1 MGHGTQRGNA
11 ELPVRHD
18 AGGAYHAADVRCA
31 RAQHGGVVPLCPPG
45 AELHHRAALR
55 RTDNAVRLGGDQ
67 ALMVEGDQKQRL
79 DELGL
84 DGRALH
90 DDDGLVGENGRAL
103 GHSPDI
109 AVEFKAA
116 QIVEELLGEAA
127 LAPQVFDVLFAEV
140 KVIHYLTELLQA
152 RGNGKAAAVGYL
164 AEEHVE
170 HAHLVGVAFFEIAGR
185 HGQLVEIHQKRQVA
199 CVVDICHHRFRLSLL
214 YLLHLFQK
222 QKGASVLARRAEG
235 EIVFEEAE
243 VKLVRPGAG
252 GTGGGRLS
260 RRRRNAAPG

>member
-1 MGHGTQRGNA
+1 MVPSAGMPNCLSAMTQA
-11 ELPVRHD
+11 VPTTPPMY
-18 AGGAYHAADVRCA
+18 AA
-31 RAQHGGVVPLCPPG
+31 RAPSTAASYPLCPPG

-127 LAPQVFDVLFAEV
+127 PCP
-140 KVIHYLTELLQA
+140 
-152 RGNGKAAAVGYL
+152 
-164 AEEHVE
+164 
-170 HAHLVGVAFFEIAGR
+170 AGIR
-185 HGQLVEIHQKRQVA
+185 CPLR
-199 CVVDICHHRFRLSLL
+199 
-214 YLLHLFQK
+214 
-222 QKGASVLARRAEG
+222 
-235 EIVFEEAE
+235 
-243 VKLVRPGAG
+243 
-252 GTGGGRLS
+252 
-260 RRRRNAAPG
+260 